1 MDLQLFKILCEF
13 RCGSEAVLG
22 LWNGGSLLLV
32 SKEGERTTFAI
43 SEGMALSQEM
53 DGVRLLSRYKHE
65 MLQKVPAVTQEVFR
79 INSIAP
85 GSYLLEASRQ
95 FEVEIDIFYKR

>member
-1 MDLQLFKILCEF
+1 
-13 RCGSEAVLG
+13 VLG

-32 SKEGERTTFAI
+32 GKDGERTTFAI

-95 FEVEIDIFYKR
+95 FEVEIINVSCAFLNFDVVAERVSSI